1 MRHLYE
7 LAEHCDF
14 GATKDEQI
22 RDRIVIG
29 IADSDVSQKLQL
41 EPDLTLEKAIS
52 IARQSELIKV
62 QNARDRSTENEVSA
76 VTSKYKKF
84 KPFGKRYA
92 KDRTNPQFK
101 SAAKT
106 DYGKDCTRCGR
117 THDYGACPAT
127 GKRCHKCNKIGHFE
141 IKCKTKCV
149 GAVKTTD
156 RDSAWFLGPVTEED
170 YPDYDKWLQDLCI
183 NGTTVQFRIDTGA
196 DITVISENTYL
207 SLPQCPPFKATKAVF
222 TSPGGELICKG
233 KFMTD
238 CVYKGVNYTFW
249 IYVMEGPF
257 TTNLL
262 GRRTA
267 IKMGLVHRVER
278 LESNEDVFGDIGL
291 LNCDPVKIVL
301 RPDAQPYS
309 ITTPRR
315 IPFPILP
322 QVEEE
327 LKLMQSLGIIEEVKE
342 ATDWCAPMVP
352 VIKKNKKPRI
362 CVDLTKLNKA
372 VKRERFILP
381 TLEDIAPQL

>member
-1 MRHLYE
+1 
-7 LAEHCDF
+7 
-14 GATKDEQI
+14 
-22 RDRIVIG
+22 
-29 IADSDVSQKLQL
+29 
-41 EPDLTLEKAIS
+41 
-52 IARQSELIKV
+52 
-62 QNARDRSTENEVSA
+62 
-76 VTSKYKKF
+76 
-84 KPFGKRYA
+84 
-92 KDRTNPQFK
+92 
-101 SAAKT
+101 
-106 DYGKDCTRCGR
+106 
-117 THDYGACPAT
+117 
-127 GKRCHKCNKIGHFE
+127 
-141 IKCKTKCV
+141 
-149 GAVKTTD
+149 
-156 RDSAWFLGPVTEED
+156 
-170 YPDYDKWLQDLCI
+170 
-183 NGTTVQFRIDTGA
+183 
-196 DITVISENTYL
+196 
-207 SLPQCPPFKATKAVF
+207 
-222 TSPGGELICKG
+222 
-233 KFMTD
+233 MTD

-262 GRRTA
+262 GRKTA

-327 LKLMQSLGIIEEVKE
+327 LKRMQSLGIIEEVKE

>member
-1 MRHLYE
+1 
-7 LAEHCDF
+7 
-14 GATKDEQI
+14 
-22 RDRIVIG
+22 
-29 IADSDVSQKLQL
+29 
-41 EPDLTLEKAIS
+41 
-52 IARQSELIKV
+52 
-62 QNARDRSTENEVSA
+62 
-76 VTSKYKKF
+76 
-84 KPFGKRYA
+84 
-92 KDRTNPQFK
+92 
-101 SAAKT
+101 
-106 DYGKDCTRCGR
+106 
-117 THDYGACPAT
+117 
-127 GKRCHKCNKIGHFE
+127 
-141 IKCKTKCV
+141 
-149 GAVKTTD
+149 
-156 RDSAWFLGPVTEED
+156 
-170 YPDYDKWLQDLCI
+170 
-183 NGTTVQFRIDTGA
+183 
-196 DITVISENTYL
+196 
-207 SLPQCPPFKATKAVF
+207 
-222 TSPGGELICKG
+222 
-233 KFMTD
+233 MTD

-262 GRRTA
+262 GQKTA

-327 LKLMQSLGIIEEVKE
+327 LKRMQSLGIIEEVKE